1 MLKIYFG
8 EMKGEIYNPPL
19 YFANQYEDEWIT
31 SQLSKE
37 MILDVDRSEVV
48 SAHVIESPVLGA
60 ITPLHLSDGV
70 KTLIL
75 MAHDNTGRFFNASA
89 GGDNCAKWIYEIS
102 KQKDLII
109 NLHHIMDFSTCD
121 NFSAYIINTD
131 KQVNSYKEYLDEA
144 FRIEER

>member
-37 MILDVDRSEVV
+37 MILDVDKSEVI

-60 ITPLHLSDGV
+60 ITPLQLSGGV

-75 MAHDNTGRFFNASA
+75 MAHDDTGRFFNASA
-89 GGDNCAKWIYEIS
+89 GGDNCAKWILRIAEE
-102 KQKDLII
+102 KDLTITLHNIMSFQDLDIKAEILNGGRII
-109 NLHHIMDFSTCD
+109 NNYT
-121 NFSAYIINTD
+121 
-131 KQVNSYKEYLDEA
+131 EYLDA
-144 FRIEER
+144 AVDFLKR